1 VTRRLILW
9 LTVTV
14 VVFWLGAALL
24 GAAVMR
30 HEFDEVFD
38 SALAETGQ
46 RLLPLV
52 LDELAQHED
61 GDDDKDDGEPWT
73 IEPGDIP
80 DHYEYLSYQVR
91 SADGRVLLR
100 SHDADREPFAA
111 PLERGYFDTS
121 TARIYTL
128 AGSRSAI
135 FLQVAD
141 PLGHRVEAVT
151 EGALALILPL
161 VALIPLSM
169 GAIWLIVR
177 RALAPVTVLRSAIGD
192 RNGMNLAPLNAD
204 GLPVELA
211 NIAVAVD
218 DLLRRLR
225 TALEAERQFAAN
237 SAHELRTP
245 IAGALVQTQ
254 RLIAELPDGAAR
266 ERAAGIEES
275 LVRLTR
281 LSEKLLQLARAESGI
296 GLAAEPTDLV
306 PVLRMVVGDF
316 ARSVQSRGRIRLD
329 VAPGTRLERAVDVDA
344 FAIVLR
350 NLVENALIHGAT
362 DEPVR
367 VTVDPEGIVS
377 VRNGGPVIPAE
388 RLRELTGRFRRGDTA
403 GLGAGLG
410 LAIAD
415 SFARHMGGRLEL
427 RSPPNGEEVGFETR
441 LVLS

>member
-9 LTVTV
+9 LTATM
-14 VVFWLGAALL
+14 VVFWLGAAVL

-30 HEFDEVFD
+30 EEFDEVFD

-52 LDELAQHED
+52 IDELALHED
-61 GDDDKDDGEPWT
+61 GDDDKDDDEPWT

-80 DHYEYLSYQVR
+80 EHDEYLTYQVR

-100 SHDADREPFAA
+100 SHDADRTPFAA
-111 PLERGYFDTS
+111 PLVPGYFDT
-121 TARIYTL
+121 AANRIYTL
-128 AGSRSAI
+128 AGSGGVI

-141 PLGHRVEAVT
+141 PLDHRSEAMA

-161 VALIPLSM
+161 AALIPLSM
-169 GAIWLIVR
+169 AAIWLIVR
-177 RALAPVTVLRSAIGD
+177 RALAPVTVLRTAIGL
-192 RNGMNLAPLNAD
+192 RNGMNLEPLEAG
-204 GLPVELA
+204 GLPAELSG
-211 NIAVAVD
+211 IALAVD

-245 IAGALVQTQ
+245 IAGALAQTQ

-266 ERAAGIEES
+266 ERATRIEAS
-275 LVRLTR
+275 LVNLAR

-296 GLAAEPTDLV
+296 GLAAAPTDLV
-306 PVLRMVVGDF
+306 PVLRIVVDDLT
-316 ARSVQSRGRIRLD
+316 RSTQAEGRIRLEIASGLR
-329 VAPGTRLERAVDVDA
+329 VERAVDVDA
-344 FAIVLR
+344 FAIVMR
-350 NLVENALIHGAT
+350 NLIENALIHGAA
-362 DEPVR
+362 DEPVG
-367 VTVDPEGIVS
+367 VMVDSGGIFS
-377 VRNGGPVIPAE
+377 VRNGGAVIPAE
-388 RLRELTGRFRRGDTA
+388 RLVDLTGRFRRGDTIA
-403 GLGAGLG
+403 LGAGLG

-427 RSPPNGEEVGFETR
+427 RSPPPGHDAGFEAR

>member
-1 VTRRLILW
+1 MTRRLILW
-9 LTVTV
+9 LTATV
-14 VVFWLGAALL
+14 VVFWLGAAFL

-30 HEFDEVFD
+30 EEFDEVFD
-38 SALAETGQ
+38 SALAETAQ

-52 LDELAQHED
+52 IDELSLHEG
-61 GDDDKDDGEPWT
+61 GDDEDDGEPWT

-80 DHYEYLSYQVR
+80 DHDEYLTYQVR

-111 PLERGYFDTS
+111 PLEPGYFDTA

-128 AGSRSAI
+128 AGSRAAI

-141 PLGHRVEAVT
+141 PLAHRTEAVA
-151 EGALALILPL
+151 EGALALTLPL
-161 VALIPLSM
+161 IALIPLSM
-169 GAIWLIVR
+169 AAIWLIVR
-177 RALAPVTVLRSAIGD
+177 RALAPVTVLRSAIGE
-192 RNGMNLAPLNAD
+192 RNGMNLAPLNAG
-204 GLPVELA
+204 GLPVEVA
-211 NIAVAVD
+211 SIAVAVD

-245 IAGALVQTQ
+245 IAGALAQTQ
-254 RLIAELPDGAAR
+254 RLIAELPDGTAR
-266 ERAAGIEES
+266 ERAARIEES
-275 LVRLTR
+275 LIRLTR

-296 GLAAEPTDLV
+296 GLAAEPSDLV
-306 PVLRMVVGDF
+306 PVLRMVVDDF
-316 ARSVQSRGRIRLD
+316 ARSVQSGRKIRLD
-329 VAPGTRLERAVDVDA
+329 VPPGARLEKAVDVDA

-350 NLVENALIHGAT
+350 NLIENALIHGAA

-367 VTVDPEGIVS
+367 VTVEPAGILS
-377 VRNGGPVIPAE
+377 VRNGGPVIPVE
-388 RLRELTGRFRRGDTA
+388 RLGELTGRFRRGDTA
-403 GLGAGLG
+403 GPGAGLG

-427 RSPPNGEEVGFETR
+427 RSPPEGEDTGFESR

>member
-1 VTRRLILW
+1 MTRRLILW
-9 LTVTV
+9 LTAAV
-14 VVFWLGAALL
+14 VVFWLGATLL

-30 HEFDEVFD
+30 EEFDEVFD

-52 LDELAQHED
+52 IDELSLHD
-61 GDDDKDDGEPWT
+61 GDEDEDDDEPWT
-73 IEPGDIP
+73 VEPGEFP
-80 DHYEYLSYQVR
+80 DHDEYLTYQVR

-100 SHDADREPFAA
+100 SHDADRKPFAA
-111 PLERGYFDTS
+111 PLAPGYFDTA
-121 TARIYTL
+121 TDRVYTL
-128 AGSRSAI
+128 AGSGGAI

-141 PLGHRVEAVT
+141 PLEHRTEAMT

-161 VALIPLSM
+161 VVLIPLSM
-169 GAIWLIVR
+169 VAIWLIVR
-177 RALAPVTVLRSAIGD
+177 QALAPVTVLRTAISE
-192 RNGMNLAPLNAD
+192 RNGMNLAPLDAG

-211 NIAVAVD
+211 SIAVAVD

-225 TALEAERQFAAN
+225 SALEAERQFAAN

-245 IAGALVQTQ
+245 IAGALAQTQ

-266 ERAAGIEES
+266 ERAARIEES
-275 LVRLTR
+275 LLRLTR

-296 GLAAEPTDLV
+296 GLAARPTDLV
-306 PVLRMVVGDF
+306 PVLRMVVEDF
-316 ARSVQSRGRIRLD
+316 TRSVQSGGRIRLD
-329 VAPGTRLERAVDVDA
+329 VVPGTRVERAVDVDA

-350 NLVENALIHGAT
+350 NLVENALIHGAV

-367 VTVDPEGIVS
+367 VTVDAGGTFS

-388 RLRELTGRFRRGDTA
+388 RLGDLTDRFRRGDTT

-410 LAIAD
+410 LAIAE

-427 RSPPNGEEVGFETR
+427 RSPAPGEDAGFEAR
-441 LVLS
+441 LVLG

>member
-1 VTRRLILW
+1 MTRRLILW
-9 LTVTV
+9 LTATV
-14 VVFWLGAALL
+14 VVFWLGAAIL

-30 HEFDEVFD
+30 EEFDEVFD

-52 LDELAQHED
+52 IDELSLHEG
-61 GDDDKDDGEPWT
+61 GDDDEDDGEPWT

-80 DHYEYLSYQVR
+80 DHDEYLTYQVR

-111 PLERGYFDTS
+111 PLKQGYFDTA
-121 TARIYTL
+121 TARIYTI
-128 AGSRSAI
+128 AGSRAGI

-141 PLGHRVEAVT
+141 PLGHRTEAVM
-151 EGALALILPL
+151 EGALALTLPL
-161 VALIPLSM
+161 IALIPLSM
-169 GAIWLIVR
+169 AAIWLIVR
-177 RALAPVTVLRSAIGD
+177 RALAPVTVLRSAIGE
-192 RNGMNLAPLNAD
+192 RNGMNLAPLD
-204 GLPVELA
+204 TGGLPVELTS
-211 NIAVAVD
+211 IAVAVD

-225 TALEAERQFAAN
+225 AALDAERQFAAN

-245 IAGALVQTQ
+245 IAGALAQTQ
-254 RLIAELPDGAAR
+254 RLIAELPDGVAR
-266 ERAAGIEES
+266 ERAARIEES

-306 PVLRMVVGDF
+306 PVLRMVVDDF
-316 ARSVQSRGRIRLD
+316 ARSVQSGGRIRLD
-329 VAPGTRLERAVDVDA
+329 VAPGARLEKAVDVDA

-350 NLVENALIHGAT
+350 NLLENALIHGAD

-388 RLRELTGRFRRGDTA
+388 RLGELIGRFSRGNTA
-403 GLGAGLG
+403 GVGAGLG
-410 LAIAD
+410 LAIAE
-415 SFARHMGGRLEL
+415 SFARHMDGRLEL
-427 RSPPNGEEVGFETR
+427 RSPPSGEVDGFEAR